1 MKTYTDFEI
10 IDDDRVLVTFSNGKT
25 KLLGIHHWNKDKHT
39 ILCDDFETFLE
50 GVMLWDTIE
59 C

>member
-1 MKTYTDFEI
+1 MKTYPDFEI

-25 KLLGIHHWNKDKHT
+25 KLLGSHHWNTDKHT

-50 GVMLWDTIE
+50 GVML
-59 C
+59 